1 MSQERF
7 LQWLRT
13 RSPFVWVL
21 VTPVVTLPLSA
32 LLLLTLGGEHEA
44 AALGLP
50 QNELCRFDGLLAQ
63 TCTYYF
69 DFWRTW
75 LLLAIPGAFNLLVLL
90 WALHRNGYVR
100 LAAVIALVLALVRSL
115 VVPVAAIGVSHF
127 ALFSE
132 AGLYFQGEVIAG
144 GGVGDIDPP
153 SAERALRQL
162 LTAAWIG
169 GGVAWVVT
177 LVVWQVYEPF
187 MARYWRTLEP
197 PWGPR
202 PEEPKRWTGFLHRR

>member
-1 MSQERF
+1 MTQERF
-7 LQWLRT
+7 PQWMRA

-21 VTPVVTLPLSA
+21 VTPVFTLPLSA
-32 LLLLTLGGEHEA
+32 VLLLTLGGEHEP

-50 QNELCRFDGLLAQ
+50 QNELCRFEGLLAQ
-63 TCTYYF
+63 SCFYYF

-75 LLLAIPGAFNLLVLL
+75 LLLAAPGALNLLVLL
-90 WALHRNGYVR
+90 WALQRNGYVR
-100 LAAVIALVLALVRSL
+100 LAVVIALVLGLVRSL
-115 VVPVAAIGVSHF
+115 VVPVAAIAISHF

-132 AGLYFQGEVIAG
+132 AGLYFQGEVVAG
-144 GGVGDIDPP
+144 GGVGGVEAP

-169 GGVAWVVT
+169 GGGAWVVS

-187 MARYWRTLEP
+187 MARYWRSLEP